1 MNVYVIQHLHQDI
14 VLHIEHKSNSLIFQ
28 KKKVELF
35 KMAIAQNKRFLVV
48 VLFLICFIS
57 IQARGIKLY
66 INYFLILDLKDFHDH
81 VLFLLK

>member
-14 VLHIEHKSNSLIFQ
+14 VLRIEHKSNSLIFQ